1 MMKKILLVDDSAL
14 MRRVLCDIIN
24 ADERFQVVDEANNGE
39 VALELLKKNTYDA
52 VVLDVNMPKMDG
64 IELLKELKRCGIK
77 VRVLMAST
85 VTVEGAKVTMDAL
98 ELGAL
103 DFIHKPD
110 WAYRCKTD
118 EFVNR
123 FVSLLDAVCKAK
135 LLESGVETKRESET
149 ARQTI
154 ETIVR
159 RNSQRITGK
168 RIIALACSTGGP
180 KALQSIIPN
189 LPEDM
194 KAPMVLVQHM
204 PVGFTESLA
213 TRLNTLSKVR
223 VVEAKEGDILE
234 DGCVYVARS
243 GMHMNLTKKG
253 SDTVVHYSDEPNRE
267 GVKPCANYMYE
278 SLANSDYDEVVC
290 VVLTGMGADG
300 TEGIAHLKE
309 KKKTFVIT
317 QNGETCVVNGMP
329 RSVIKAGLS
338 DETVPL
344 PLIAQE
350 IILHVGVK

>member
-1 MMKKILLVDDSAL
+1 MKKILVVDDSAL

-24 ADERFQVVDEANNGE
+24 ADDRFQVVDEASNGE
-39 VALELLKKNTYDA
+39 AALELLKVNTYDA

-64 IELLKELKRCGIK
+64 IELLKELKQCGIK
-77 VRVLMAST
+77 AKVLMAST
-85 VTVEGAKVTMDAL
+85 VTVKGAKITMEAL

-110 WAYRCKTD
+110 WAYRCKSD
-118 EFVNR
+118 EFAGN
-123 FVSLLDAVCKAK
+123 FLSLLEAVCNAR
-135 LLESGVETKRESET
+135 LVETSKASQEKADISRV
-149 ARQTI
+149 TI
-154 ETIVR
+154 ETLVR
-159 RNSQRITGK
+159 KNAQKITGK

-194 KAPMVLVQHM
+194 RAPMVLVQHM
-204 PVGFTESLA
+204 PVGFTQSLA
-213 TRLNTLSKVR
+213 SRLDTLSKVK
-223 VVEAKEGDILE
+223 VVEASEGDVLM

-243 GMHMNLTKKG
+243 GMHMNLVKKG
-253 SDTVVHYSDEPNRE
+253 NATVVHYSDEPTRE

-300 TEGIAHLKE
+300 TEGITHLR
-309 KKKTFVIT
+309 KKKRTFVIT
-317 QNGETCVVNGMP
+317 QDGETCVVNGMP
-329 RSVIKAGLS
+329 KSVIKAGLS
-338 DETVPL
+338 DETVAL

>member
-1 MMKKILLVDDSAL
+1 MKKILVVDDSAL

-24 ADERFQVVDEANNGE
+24 ADDRFQVVDEANNGE
-39 VALELLKKNTYDA
+39 VALELLKVNTYDA

-64 IELLKELKRCGIK
+64 IELLKELKKCGIK
-77 VRVLMAST
+77 ARVLMAST
-85 VTVEGAKVTMDAL
+85 VTIQGAKVTMEAL

-118 EFVNR
+118 EFTEHFLN
-123 FVSLLDAVCKAK
+123 LLEGVCRAK
-135 LLESGVETKRESET
+135 LVETSARRQKKADES
-149 ARQTI
+149 RVSV

-159 RNSQRITGK
+159 RNTQKLTGR

-180 KALQSIIPN
+180 KALQSVIPY

-213 TRLNTLSKVR
+213 NRLDSLSKVK
-223 VVEAKEGDILE
+223 VVEAKEGDVLQ
-234 DGCVYVARS
+234 DGCVYIAKS
-243 GMHMNLTKKG
+243 GMHMNLVRKG
-253 SDTVVHYSDEPNRE
+253 ADTVVHYSDEPTRE

-278 SLANSDYDEVVC
+278 SLADSDYDEVVC

-309 KKKTFVIT
+309 KKKTYVIT
-317 QNGETCVVNGMP
+317 QNGETCVVYGMP
-329 RSVIKAGLS
+329 RSVVRAGLS
-338 DETVPL
+338 DQTVEL

>member
-1 MMKKILLVDDSAL
+1 MKKILVVDDSAL

-24 ADERFQVVDEANNGE
+24 ADERFKVVDEANNGE
-39 VALELLKKNTYDA
+39 VALNLLQQNTYDA

-64 IELLKELKRCGIK
+64 IELLKELKKQGIK
-77 VRVLMAST
+77 ARVLMAST
-85 VTVEGAKVTMDAL
+85 VTMQGAKVTMEAL

-110 WAYRCKTD
+110 WAYRCKSD
-118 EFVNR
+118 EFVNN
-123 FVSLLDAVCKAK
+123 FVSLLDAVCNAK
-135 LLESGVETKRESET
+135 IVETT
-149 ARQTI
+149 ASAKKEADKSRQTI

-159 RNSQRITGK
+159 RNSQKITGK
-168 RIIALACSTGGP
+168 RVIALACSTGGP
-180 KALQSIIPN
+180 RALQSVIPN

-213 TRLNTLSKVR
+213 ARLDHLSRVK
-223 VVEAKEGDILE
+223 VVEAKEGEVLQ
-234 DGCVYVARS
+234 DGCVYIAKS
-243 GMHMNLTKKG
+243 GFHMNLVKRG
-253 SDTVVHYSDEPNRE
+253 SDTVVHYSDEPTRE

-278 SLANSDYDEVVC
+278 SLADSVYDEIVC

-317 QNGETCVVNGMP
+317 QDGETCVVNGMP
-329 RSVIKAGLS
+329 KSVVKAGLS
-338 DETVPL
+338 DETIPL

>member
-1 MMKKILLVDDSAL
+1 MKKILVVDDSAL

-24 ADERFQVVDEANNGE
+24 ADERFKVVDEANNGE
-39 VALELLKKNTYDA
+39 VALNLLQQNTYDA

-64 IELLKELKRCGIK
+64 IELLKELKKRGIK
-77 VRVLMAST
+77 ARVLMAST
-85 VTVEGAKVTMDAL
+85 VTMEGAKVTLDAL

-110 WAYRCKTD
+110 WAYRCKSD
-118 EFVNR
+118 EFVNN
-123 FVSLLDAVCKAK
+123 FVNLLDAVCKAK
-135 LLESGVETKRESET
+135 LVETSVKATKEADKS
-149 ARQTI
+149 RQTI

-159 RNSQRITGK
+159 RNAQKITGK
-168 RIIALACSTGGP
+168 RVIALACSTGGP
-180 KALQSIIPN
+180 RALQSVIPN

-213 TRLNTLSKVR
+213 ARLDHLSRVK
-223 VVEAKEGDILE
+223 VVEAKEDEVLQ
-234 DGCVYVARS
+234 DGCVYIAKS
-243 GMHMNLTKKG
+243 GYHMNLVRKG
-253 SDTVVHYSDEPNRE
+253 SDMTVHYTEEPTRE
-267 GVKPCANYMYE
+267 GVRPCANYMYE
-278 SLANSDYDEVVC
+278 SLADSIYDEIVC

-317 QNGETCVVNGMP
+317 QDGDTCVVNGMP
-329 RSVIKAGLS
+329 KSVVKAGLS

>member
-1 MMKKILLVDDSAL
+1 MKKILVVDDSAL
-14 MRRVLCDIIN
+14 MRRVLCDIID
-24 ADERFQVVDEANNGE
+24 ADDRFKVVDEANNGE
-39 VALELLKKNTYDA
+39 VALELLKVNTYDA

-64 IELLKELKRCGIK
+64 IELLKELKRRGIK
-77 VRVLMAST
+77 VRILMAST
-85 VTVEGAKVTMDAL
+85 VTVEGARVTMDAL

-110 WAYRCKTD
+110 WAYRCKAD
-118 EFVNR
+118 EFSTN
-123 FVSLLDAVCKAK
+123 FLNLLEAVCKAK
-135 LLESGVETKRESET
+135 LIETSPKVKQEEDT
-149 ARQTI
+149 ARQTVEKI
-154 ETIVR
+154 IR
-159 RNSQRITGK
+159 KSSQKITGK

-180 KALQSIIPN
+180 KALQSVIPN

-213 TRLNTLSKVR
+213 ARLDNLSKVK
-223 VVEAKEGDILE
+223 VVEAKEGDVLE

-243 GMHMNLTKKG
+243 GMHMNLVKKG
-253 SDTVVHYSDEPNRE
+253 GNMVVHYSDEPSRE

-278 SLANSDYDEVVC
+278 SLADSDYDEIVC

-300 TEGIAHLKE
+300 TEGIAHLRE

-329 RSVIKAGLS
+329 KSVIRAGLS